1 MSLIF
6 YIIAKNQIFMKLY
19 YRYVKCKMS
28 GISLIRQTAYNGRL
42 VCRESVQPLQAV

>member
-28 GISLIRQTAYNGRL
+28 GISLIRQT
-42 VCRESVQPLQAV
+42 V